1 MYLYHLTTISYDGGH
16 REQDVPEQKN
26 NNNAFSHRDCE
37 VQQELYLAH
46 QYEKAQQDVGLFCYL
61 SIKYLCGMKHLK
73 YLEHFYDFKMTYL
86 FSKIDK
92 NASIS
97 KHEKVRLTHKTE

>member
-1 MYLYHLTTISYDGGH
+1 
-16 REQDVPEQKN
+16 
-26 NNNAFSHRDCE
+26 
-37 VQQELYLAH
+37 
-46 QYEKAQQDVGLFCYL
+46 
-61 SIKYLCGMKHLK
+61 MKHLK